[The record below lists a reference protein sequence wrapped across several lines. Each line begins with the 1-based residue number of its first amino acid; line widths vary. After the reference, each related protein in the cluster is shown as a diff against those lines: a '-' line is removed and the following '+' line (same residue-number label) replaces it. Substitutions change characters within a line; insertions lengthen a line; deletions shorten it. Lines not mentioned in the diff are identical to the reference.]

1 MCDHGTIQSFRGP
14 IITNRR
20 AVNTVTRTG
29 TRGYGRWVA
38 PTSQLL
44 TFALTAFVIILIPG
58 PSVLF
63 TVSRAI
69 AGGRVVGVAT
79 VAGNTVGAF
88 TQVLAV
94 AFGIGPLIERSIVVF
109 TVLKFAGACYLVFLG
124 VQAIRHRH
132 SLAEALG
139 SKVEQKTA
147 ARIVVDGFTVGVTN
161 PKVIVFFSAILPQF
175 VDRQAGNVPVQII
188 VLGAIFAGV
197 ALLSDSAWALAA
209 GTVRAWLS
217 RSPRRLALLGGAGGL
232 TMIAIGTRLAFT
244 GRND

>member
-1 MCDHGTIQSFRGP
+1 MPPGSH
-14 IITNRR
+14 
-20 AVNTVTRTG
+20 
-29 TRGYGRWVA
+29 
-38 PTSQLL
+38 LL
-44 TFALTAFVIILIPG
+44 TFTVTAFIIILIPG

-69 AGGRVVGVAT
+69 ALGRVAGVAT

-88 TQVLAV
+88 TQVVAV
-94 AFGIGPLIERSIVVF
+94 AFGIGPLIERSIALF
-109 TVLKFAGACYLVFLG
+109 TVLKLAGACYLVFLG
-124 VQAIRHRH
+124 VQAVRHRH
-132 SLAEALG
+132 ALAESLG
-139 SKVEQKTA
+139 AAVERKPT
-147 ARIVVDGFTVGVTN
+147 ARIVVDGFAVGVTN

-175 VDRQAGNVPVQII
+175 VDRQAGHVPAQII

-232 TMIAIGTRLAFT
+232 AMIAIGTRLAFT
-244 GRND
+244 GRSD

>member
-1 MCDHGTIQSFRGP
+1 MPRKGGDRPATP
-14 IITNRR
+14 
-20 AVNTVTRTG
+20 
-29 TRGYGRWVA
+29 GYGRKVPPA
-38 PTSQLL
+38 SHLL
-44 TFALTAFVIILIPG
+44 AFALTAFVIILIPG

-69 AGGRVVGVAT
+69 VLGRVVGIAT

-109 TVLKFAGACYLVFLG
+109 TVLKLAGAGYLIFLG

-132 SLAEALG
+132 SLAESLG
-139 SKVEQKTA
+139 GKVEQKTVL
-147 ARIVVDGFTVGVTN
+147 RIVVDGFTVGVTN

-175 VDRQAGNVPVQII
+175 VDRQAGNVPLQIV
-188 VLGAIFAGV
+188 VLGAVFAGV

-217 RSPRRLALLGGAGGL
+217 RSPRRLALLGGTGGL
-232 TMIAIGTRLAFT
+232 AMIAIGTRLAFT

>member
-1 MCDHGTIQSFRGP
+1 MPPSSHLLAF
-14 IITNRR
+14 
-20 AVNTVTRTG
+20 AV
-29 TRGYGRWVA
+29 
-38 PTSQLL
+38 
-44 TFALTAFVIILIPG
+44 TAFVIILIPG

-69 AGGRVVGVAT
+69 VLGRVAGVAT

-88 TQVLAV
+88 TQVVAV
-94 AFGIGPLIERSIVVF
+94 AFGIGPLIERSIALF
-109 TVLKFAGACYLVFLG
+109 TVLKLAGAGYLVFLG

-139 SKVEQKTA
+139 QQVERKSTA
-147 ARIVVDGFTVGVTN
+147 RLVIDGFTVGVTN

-175 VDRQAGNVPVQII
+175 VDRQAGNVPTQII
-188 VLGAIFAGV
+188 MLGAIFAAV

-217 RSPRRLALLGGAGGL
+217 SSPRRLALLGGTGGL
-232 TMIAIGTRLAFT
+232 AMIAIGTRLAFT
-244 GRND
+244 GRQD

>member
-1 MCDHGTIQSFRGP
+1 MPREKRVTGP
-14 IITNRR
+14 RH
-20 AVNTVTRTG
+20 
-29 TRGYGRWVA
+29 RGYGRRVPPA
-38 PTSQLL
+38 SHLL
-44 TFALTAFVIILIPG
+44 AFALTAFVIILIPG

-69 AGGRVVGVAT
+69 VLGRVAGVAT
-79 VAGNTVGAF
+79 VAGNTAGAF

-109 TVLKFAGACYLVFLG
+109 TVLKLAGAGYLVFLG

-139 SKVEQKTA
+139 GKVERKTTL
-147 ARIVVDGFTVGVTN
+147 RIVVDGFTVGVTN
-161 PKVIVFFSAILPQF
+161 PKVVVFFSAILPQF
-175 VDRQAGNVPVQII
+175 VDRQSGQVPLQIV
-188 VLGAIFAGV
+188 VLDAIFAGV
-197 ALLSDSAWALAA
+197 ALFSDSGWALAA

-217 RSPRRLALLGGAGGL
+217 RSPRRLALLGGTGGL
-232 TMIAIGTRLAFT
+232 AMIAIGTRLAFT

>member
-1 MCDHGTIQSFRGP
+1 MPPASH
-14 IITNRR
+14 
-20 AVNTVTRTG
+20 
-29 TRGYGRWVA
+29 
-38 PTSQLL
+38 LL
-44 TFALTAFVIILIPG
+44 AFALTAFVIILIPG

-69 AGGRVVGVAT
+69 VLGRVAGIAT

-94 AFGIGPLIERSIVVF
+94 AFGIGPLIERSIVLF
-109 TVLKFAGACYLVFLG
+109 TVLKLAGCAYLIFLG

-139 SKVEQKTA
+139 TKVERKTV
-147 ARIVVDGFTVGVTN
+147 ARIVADGFTVGVTN
-161 PKVIVFFSAILPQF
+161 PKVVVFFSAILPQF
-175 VDRQAGNVPVQII
+175 VDRQSGQVPLQIV

-217 RSPRRLALLGGAGGL
+217 RSPRRLALLGGTGGL
-232 TMIAIGTRLAFT
+232 AMIAIGTRLAFT